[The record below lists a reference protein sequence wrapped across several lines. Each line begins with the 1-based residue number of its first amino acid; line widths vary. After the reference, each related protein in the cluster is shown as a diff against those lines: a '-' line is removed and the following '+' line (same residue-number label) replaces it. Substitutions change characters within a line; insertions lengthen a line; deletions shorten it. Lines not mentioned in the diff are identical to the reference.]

1 MMSIDSKLK
10 YLILQGTNIF
20 NNEIYFFLFKEKNPV
35 KVKAKKFIR
44 KIYYFSIINDF
55 INE

>member
-44 KIYYFSIINDF
+44 KIYYFIIINDF